1 MPGVLPGARK
11 PGGSDFEGQGQA
23 LALASPRV
31 MTPENALGASM
42 FESRQI
48 SSADPLIE
56 GLEGPWFDVFRTIA
70 GLSHFRG
77 ATYTPRVFDPRTYTP
92 RPDELAG
99 RVVAVTGASD
109 GLGRAVALACA
120 QHGGSVVLVGR
131 NEKKLEAV
139 HAEIAALA
147 APEAAIGVLDLE
159 RALAADYDRLAAALD
174 ERYGRLD
181 GLLHNAALLGRLSPI
196 EHYDVPTWCRVLH
209 VNLTAAFALTQVLL
223 PLLKRSADA
232 SVVFTSSSV
241 GRRGRAYWGAY
252 AVSKFALE
260 GLSQVLADELEGTS
274 AIRVNTLNPGRART
288 AMRRQAYPAEDVATV
303 PSPATLTG
311 PYIALLGPASRG
323 VTGGA
328 FDAQPPASAAAS
340 DDRSSRSSPDS
351 SSRA

>member
-1 MPGVLPGARK
+1 M
-11 PGGSDFEGQGQA
+11 SD
-23 LALASPRV
+23 
-31 MTPENALGASM
+31 T
-42 FESRQI
+42 
-48 SSADPLIE
+48 
-56 GLEGPWFDVFRTIA
+56 
-70 GLSHFRG
+70 
-77 ATYTPRVFDPRTYTP
+77 FDPRMHTA

-99 RVVAVTGASD
+99 RVIAITGASD

-120 QHGGSVVLVGR
+120 QHGATVVLVGR
-131 NEKKLEAV
+131 SEKKLEAV
-139 HAEIAALA
+139 HAGIAALG

-159 RALAADYDRLAAALD
+159 RSLAADYDRLAAAID

-181 GLLHNAALLGRLSPI
+181 GLLHNAGLLGTLSPI

-209 VNLTAAFALTQVLL
+209 VNATAAFALTQVLL

-303 PSPATLTG
+303 PLPAALTG

-328 FDAQPPASAAAS
+328 FDAQPSTSAPASAAAS
-340 DDRSSRSSPDS
+340 ADRSSRSSPDS